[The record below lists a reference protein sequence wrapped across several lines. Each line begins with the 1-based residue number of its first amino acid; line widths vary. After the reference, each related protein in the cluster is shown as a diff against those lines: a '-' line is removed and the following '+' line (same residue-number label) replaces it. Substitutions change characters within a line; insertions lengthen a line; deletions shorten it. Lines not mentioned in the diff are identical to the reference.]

1 MAPVIRSET
10 HPNVPSY
17 SDVNTDVLKLLSK
30 PGKGYWILLA
40 IAVSGV
46 GLLAFSF
53 FTQLYLGI
61 GMTGLMNPISWGVYI
76 TTFVFWVGIA
86 HSGTLISAILFLF
99 RARWRQSIYR
109 AAEAMTV
116 FAVMTAG
123 LFPIIHL
130 GRPFIFYWLMPYPNQ
145 RMLWPNFKSPLVWD
159 VFAISTYLIVSATFF
174 VIGMI
179 PDIAAARD
187 STTVPWRKKL
197 YTVLSFGW
205 KGSGRQ
211 WLHFNRAYLYLAA
224 LATPLVLSVHSVV
237 SWDFAMSI
245 VPGWHST
252 IFAPYFVAGAIFSG
266 IAMVI
271 TLLVPIRK
279 IFGLEAYFT
288 PKHFD
293 AMSKLILLTGM
304 IVTYAYITEVFL
316 VWYSHEPAHAEGQYI
331 VAGLSGRYWWAAAI
345 MLACNSVIPL
355 LLWSKKVRT
364 NIPALFTITIF
375 INIGMWFERFVI
387 IVTSLSHEYEPWQWN
402 VYKPSWVEMGIMVGS
417 FGWFFM
423 WFLLFMRVLPA
434 VSVAELKEVLPTPR
448 RGLRGATGQGREYLE
463 RQEPNPDESG
473 AGEEGR

>member
-1 MAPVIRSET
+1 MPDTVVRSET
-10 HPNVPSY
+10 HPGVERY
-17 SDVNTDVLKLLSK
+17 EDVNRDVLKLLSK
-30 PGKGYWILLA
+30 PGKVYWLLLA
-40 IAVSGV
+40 LAVAGV

-53 FTQLYLGI
+53 FVQLYLGI

-130 GRPFIFYWLMPYPNQ
+130 GRPFIFYWLIPYPNQ
-145 RMLWPNFKSPLVWD
+145 RMLWPNFRSPLVWD

-211 WLHFNRAYLYLAA
+211 WRHFNRAYLYLAA

-266 IAMVI
+266 LAMVI

-288 PKHFD
+288 SKHFD
-293 AMSKLILLTGM
+293 AMSKLILLTSL
-304 IVTYAYITEVFL
+304 IVGYAYMAEVFL
-316 VWYSHEPAHAEGQYI
+316 VWYSQEPPHMEGQYVI
-331 VAGLSGRYWWAAAI
+331 AGLSGNYWWATSI
-345 MLACNSVIPL
+345 MLICNMVVPQ

-364 NIPALFTITIF
+364 SIPALFVITIF

-387 IVTSLSHEYEPWQWN
+387 IVTSLSHEFEPWQWN
-402 VYKPSWVEMGIMVGS
+402 VYEPSWVEMGIMVGS

-434 VSVAELKEVLPTPR
+434 VSVAELKEVLPAPR
-448 RGLRGATGQGREYLE
+448 KWRNGRTEKDMELLA
-463 RQEPNPDESG
+463 RQDPEVDE
-473 AGEEGR
+473 